1 MVNPNQIV
9 AVVDDDESVCRAI
22 KRLLHS
28 EGIRAETFSSGD
40 EFLNTLAAIPS
51 YRPACV
57 ILDVQMPG
65 INGLEVQRQLA
76 KTGVPII
83 MITAYDDLAVRQ
95 AALASGAAAY
105 LRKPFNSAI
114 LFKAVEMAIDGSSPA
129 SPPPAP

>member
-28 EGIRAETFSSGD
+28 AGIGAETFSSGD
-40 EFLNTLAAIPS
+40 EFLNTLSAIPS

-57 ILDVQMPG
+57 ILDIQMPG
-65 INGLEVQRQLA
+65 TNGLEVQRQLA
-76 KTGVPII
+76 PMGLPII
-83 MITAYDDLAVRQ
+83 MITAHDELSVRQ

-105 LRKPFNSAI
+105 LRKPFNAAI
-114 LFKAVEMAIDGSSPA
+114 LIKAVEMAIDGSSRP
-129 SPPPAP
+129 

>member
-28 EGIRAETFSSGD
+28 AGIEAETFSSGD
-40 EFLNTLAAIPS
+40 ELLNTLSAIPS

-57 ILDVQMPG
+57 ILDIQMPG
-65 INGLEVQRQLA
+65 TGGLEVQRQLA
-76 KTGVPII
+76 PLGLPII
-83 MITAYDDLAVRQ
+83 MITAHDELAVRQ

-105 LRKPFNSAI
+105 LRKPFNAAI
-114 LFKAVEMAIDGSSPA
+114 LLKAVELAINGPLR
-129 SPPPAP
+129 P

>member
-28 EGIRAETFSSGD
+28 AGIEAETFSSGD
-40 EFLNTLAAIPS
+40 ELLNTLSAIPS

-57 ILDVQMPG
+57 ILDIQMPG
-65 INGLEVQRQLA
+65 TGGLEVQRQLA
-76 KTGVPII
+76 PLGLPII
-83 MITAYDDLAVRQ
+83 MITAHDELVVRQ

-105 LRKPFNSAI
+105 LRKPFNAAI
-114 LFKAVEMAIDGSSPA
+114 LLKAVELAINGPLR
-129 SPPPAP
+129 P

>member
-28 EGIRAETFSSGD
+28 AGIEAETFSSGD
-40 EFLNTLAAIPS
+40 ELLNMLSAIPS

-57 ILDVQMPG
+57 ILDIQMPG
-65 INGLEVQRQLA
+65 TGGLEVQRQLA
-76 KTGVPII
+76 PLGLPII
-83 MITAYDDLAVRQ
+83 MITAHDELAVRQ

-105 LRKPFNSAI
+105 LRKPFNAAI
-114 LFKAVEMAIDGSSPA
+114 LLKAVELAINGPLR
-129 SPPPAP
+129 P

>member
-1 MVNPNQIV
+1 MVNLNQIV

-28 EGIRAETFSSGD
+28 AGMKAETFTSGD
-40 EFLNTLAAIPS
+40 DLLSMLLAIPS

-57 ILDVQMPG
+57 ILDIQMPG

-76 KTGVPII
+76 PMGLPII
-83 MITAYDDLAVRQ
+83 MITAHDELSVRQ

-105 LRKPFNSAI
+105 LRKPFNAAVLI
-114 LFKAVEMAIDGSSPA
+114 KAVEMAIDSSSRP
-129 SPPPAP
+129 

>member
-1 MVNPNQIV
+1 MVNPNQII

-40 EFLNTLAAIPS
+40 EFLNALAAIPS

-65 INGLEVQRQLA
+65 SNGLEVLRQL
-76 KTGVPII
+76 TSMRVPVI

-95 AALASGAAAY
+95 AALAAGAAAY
-105 LRKPFNSAI
+105 LRKPFTSAI
-114 LFKAVEMAIDGSSPA
+114 LFKAVEMAVNGNPSS
-129 SPPPAP
+129 